1 MGYVRFE
8 RKRPQNVQGKDGGLL
23 GSNLVNHRQTS
34 ELWNIHG
41 EEEKKKK
48 KKRRSNEGQHET
60 VDGVAKEK
68 KKEEG
73 RGGERRR
80 LLCTGC

>member
-1 MGYVRFE
+1 MLCTVLRYAAGLCAFWK
-8 RKRPQNVQGKDGGLL
+8 KRPQNVQGRIGRLV

-41 EEEKKKK
+41 KNREGEKKKERK
-48 KKRRSNEGQHET
+48 SNEGQHET

-68 KKEEG
+68 KK
-73 RGGERRR
+73 
-80 LLCTGC
+80 